1 MASKI
6 DPIRP
11 TDAEAI
17 KLAKQLVRSARFGS
31 LAVLDKD
38 TGTPSVSRVATATD
52 LDGSP
57 IILVSE
63 LSPHTGAM
71 KADPRIS
78 LLLGEPGKG
87 DPLAHPRI
95 TLACHARQIARDGS
109 EHGRIARR
117 YLNRHTKAQL
127 YAGFGDFSFF
137 RLTIAGASL
146 NGGFG
151 KAYRLTQADLQTD
164 SPANGELAEIE
175 QSAIVHMN
183 KDHKASVQAIAHAF
197 AGKRGDS
204 WVLTGIDADGLDLAS
219 GDSVARVFF
228 ETALTETSQLRPYL
242 TNLARAAANGQGKC

>member
-1 MASKI
+1 MAPKI

-17 KLAKQLVRSARFGS
+17 KLAKRLIRSARFGS

-38 TGTPSVSRVATATD
+38 AGTPSVSRVATATD
-52 LDGSP
+52 IDGSP
-57 IILVSE
+57 VILVSE
-63 LSPHTGAM
+63 LSPHTGSM
-71 KADPRIS
+71 KSDPRVS

-95 TLACHARQIARDGS
+95 TLYCRARQIARDES

-117 YLNRHTKAQL
+117 YLNRHPKAQL

-137 RLTIAGASL
+137 ALTISGASL

-151 KAYRLTQADLQTD
+151 KAYRLAQADLQTI
-164 SPANGELAEIE
+164 SPANGELAEME

-183 KDHKASVQAIAHAF
+183 SDHKVSVQAIAHTF
-197 AGKRGDS
+197 AGKRGDG
-204 WVLTGIDADGLDLAS
+204 WVLTGIDADGLDLS
-219 GDSVARVFF
+219 CGDSIARVLFD
-228 ETALTETSQLRPYL
+228 TALNDVSELRTVL
-242 TNLARAAANGQGKC
+242 TNLSKIAAQSQKKC